1 MPLLGPDEMRIRVAE
16 ARVARLATVDPDG
29 RPHLVPIVFAL
40 DDRVIYTA
48 VDRKPKRTTRL
59 QRLRNVEANP
69 FACVLVDHYA
79 DDWDELWWVRVRGP
93 AQVAEGEGERQR
105 AVELLSAKYRQHRE
119 EPPVGPVLALTCE
132 EWVGWS
138 ATAT

>member
-1 MPLLGPDEMRIRVAE
+1 MPSLGPDEMRVRVAE

-40 DDRVIYTA
+40 EGETIYTA
-48 VDRKPKRTTRL
+48 VDQKPKRTARL
-59 QRLRNVEANP
+59 RRLRNIEANP

-93 AQVAEGEGERQR
+93 SWVIEEGHDRERGI
-105 AVELLSAKYRQHRE
+105 ELLAGKYRQHRE
-119 EPPVGPVLALTCE
+119 DPPGGPVVVVRGG
-132 EWVGWS
+132 EWRGWS
-138 ATAT
+138 AT